1 MAAIVMIISLNSNNK
16 NNNIINNNYTGLQ
29 LGVFRDTAFV
39 MDVWPVPTSG
49 AGILGAHSECPQW
62 S

>member
-1 MAAIVMIISLNSNNK
+1 MIISLNSNNK